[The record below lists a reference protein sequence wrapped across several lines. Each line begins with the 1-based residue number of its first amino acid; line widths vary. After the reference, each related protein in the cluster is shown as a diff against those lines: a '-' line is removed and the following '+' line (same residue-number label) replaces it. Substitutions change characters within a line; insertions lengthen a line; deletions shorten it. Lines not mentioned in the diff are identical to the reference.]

1 MTIAV
6 KEQHQRFHSCTLSIV
21 PLFLQHKLDY
31 MIITIEVFDLHALN
45 LLREL
50 EQLNVLRLV
59 PVKEEVAKQSLPEQE
74 KFTAISLDTLGFKFN
89 RDEANER

>member
-1 MTIAV
+1 M
-6 KEQHQRFHSCTLSIV
+6 
-21 PLFLQHKLDY
+21 QHKLDD